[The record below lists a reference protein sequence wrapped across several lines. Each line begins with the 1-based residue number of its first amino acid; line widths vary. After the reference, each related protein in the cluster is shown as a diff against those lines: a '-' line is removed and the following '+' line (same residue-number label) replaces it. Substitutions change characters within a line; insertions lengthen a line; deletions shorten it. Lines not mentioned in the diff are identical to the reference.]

1 MPYVPAIVVGRALP
15 DFVQN
20 PLALRRSQNSSS
32 LISARRK
39 EDNWIVTKR
48 RHMCQMAKWGRS
60 RWRRPAL
67 GPHSWH
73 PAARGRA
80 GSNVALLSHNEL
92 FGALILTPSPSS
104 CVRNSHANP
113 TALGSFFRIME
124 QCIRSRA
131 RNQPSVI
138 QVIAIGENFARDL

>member
-20 PLALRRSQNSSS
+20 PIALRRSQNSSS

-67 GPHSWH
+67 RPHSWH
-73 PAARGRA
+73 PAARGRG
-80 GSNVALLSHNEL
+80 GSNVALLSHNEA
-92 FGALILTPSPSS
+92 FGALILTPSRSS
-104 CVRNSHANP
+104 C
-113 TALGSFFRIME
+113 
-124 QCIRSRA
+124 IRGSRA
-131 RNQPSVI
+131 NSTAPGVSPWTQIVSPRTATSEPSTERTLPSRNI
-138 QVIAIGENFARDL
+138 RRTR